1 MARRGLVTFGVGLAA
16 GAVAYAALTT
26 TTARA
31 VASGAGDL
39 VGAVGGMFRVPAAA
53 AEGLPTFGDCAELR
67 QWYVDQALPQVG
79 PWGFG
84 GGPVIAMT
92 ERSASG
98 AVPAA
103 PQNSASGSAD
113 DAVGSS
119 GTGTNVQEVG
129 VDEADV
135 AKTDGRLVVQV
146 RGADLVV
153 TDVSG
158 ARPLTLSRTRLPGG
172 SALQREL
179 LLDGDHVVV
188 VGEGTPA
195 WRGGGPIVEGPMPSG
210 DIARFAPGN
219 DSTSLVGLD
228 ISDPTHPTV
237 TSRQRVDGGAVSTR
251 EYAGG
256 TVRVVVTTGY
266 PPLDFVMPNRDRS
279 QAQAER
285 ENRRIVEDAPLSAW
299 VPGIRDGSGQRRPLL
314 DCTQVRH
321 PSHASGFGT
330 ISVLTFP
337 IDRPTSYDATA
348 ITAAGD
354 LVYSSVDRLYV
365 ATTDWP
371 WGGPVPMPSG
381 APSKVR
387 TDVHAFALDGDRT
400 TYVASGS
407 VPGRVKDR
415 WSFDEYDGRL
425 RVATSLGGSWA
436 TGSQGDN
443 GIVVLAQDGDR
454 LREVGRVEGLGPRE
468 DIQAVRWF
476 DDLAVVVTFRQTD
489 PLYTVDLSDPE
500 HPRVRGALKI
510 TGFSS
515 YLHPVGDGRMVGV
528 GQSATGDGVQT
539 GAQVSS
545 FDLRDL
551 AHAKRDDTVSLG
563 SQTGTEIGFDPR
575 TFSYLPEQRVLFVQV
590 QDWTTGG
597 QHFVAV
603 HVDRDGALREVGSWV
618 SHGWGG
624 DVRTLPLGA
633 GRVALVGDV
642 VRVVDV
648 G

>member
-1 MARRGLVTFGVGLAA
+1 MARRVLVTFGVGLAT
-16 GAVAYAALTT
+16 GAVAYATVATGAL
-26 TTARA
+26 
-31 VASGAGDL
+31 ASGADDL
-39 VGAVGGMFRVPAAA
+39 VGAVGAMFRMPSAA
-53 AEGLPTFGDCAELR
+53 AEGLPPFGDCAELR
-67 QWYVDQALPQVG
+67 RWYVDQALPEVG

-84 GGPVIAMT
+84 GGQVIAMD
-92 ERSASG
+92 ERAAAG
-98 AVPAA
+98 IVPAS
-103 PQNSASGSAD
+103 PQKITGGTAD

-119 GTGTNVQEVG
+119 GTGTNVQEAG
-129 VDEADV
+129 VDESDV
-135 AKTDGRLVVQV
+135 AKTDGHLVVQV

-153 TDVSG
+153 TDVSRT
-158 ARPLTLSRTRLPGG
+158 RPVRLSRTRLPGG
-172 SALQREL
+172 SLVQREL
-179 LLDGDHVVV
+179 LLDGDNVLV
-188 VGEGTPA
+188 VGEG
-195 WRGGGPIVEGPMPSG
+195 GQGGPIERPMVEGPMVEG
-210 DIARFAPGN
+210 DIARFGPSN
-219 DSTSLVGLD
+219 DSTVLVGLD
-228 ISDPTHPTV
+228 ISDPAHPTV

-251 EYAGG
+251 EYADG

-279 QAQAER
+279 QAQARR

-299 VPGIRDGSGQRRPLL
+299 LPGIRDGSAKRRPLL
-314 DCTQVRH
+314 DCTDVRH

-337 IDRPTSYDATA
+337 IDRPASYDATA

-354 LVYSSVDRLYV
+354 LVYSSTDRLYV
-365 ATTDWP
+365 ATTDARWTD
-371 WGGPVPMPSG
+371 PVPLPSRVL
-381 APSKVR
+381 PKVR

-415 WSFDEYDGRL
+415 WSFDEHDGRL

-436 TGSQGDN
+436 TGSDGDN
-443 GIVVLAQDGDR
+443 GIVVLGQVGDR
-454 LREVGRVEGLGPRE
+454 LREVGRVKGLGPRE
-468 DIQAVRWF
+468 EIQSVRWF

-500 HPRVRGALKI
+500 HPKVVGELRI
-510 TGFSS
+510 PGFSS
-515 YLHPVGDGRMVGV
+515 YLHPVGGDRVVGV
-528 GQSATGDGVQT
+528 GQDATTSGMQT

-545 FDLRDL
+545 FDLHDL
-551 AHAKRDDTVSLG
+551 AHAKRDDTLSLG

-575 TFSYLPEQRVLFVQV
+575 TFSYLPDQRVLLAQV
-590 QDWTTGG
+590 QNWTTGG
-597 QHFVAV
+597 QQFVAV
-603 HVDRDGALREVGSWV
+603 HVDRDGTLREVGSWV
-618 SHGWGG
+618 SHRWGG
-624 DVRTLPLGA
+624 DVRTLPLGG